1 MRTHEYRGRTCDVA
15 STVVKAGDYRGVFDV
30 DSTSEDVTDGVINK
44 ATGETFPTRE
54 AAEQATDTAARCWID
69 SEADKR

>member
-1 MRTHEYRGRTCDVA
+1 MRTNEYRGRTYDA
-15 STVVKAGDYRGVFDV
+15 SSTVVKAGEYRGVFDV
-30 DSTSEDVTDGVINK
+30 DSTSEEVTDGVINE

-54 AAEQATDTAARCWID
+54 AAEQAADTAARCWID